1 MADRAR
7 ARWSEPL
14 TAVAPPRLRTRQP
27 RTPAQVLSYAAQLA
41 AQLGQA
47 PDANRLDREAR
58 RACGS
63 CCRLLI
69 GLLDVRHALKTRQPR
84 LPAEAAAALRP
95 LFAASAE
102 LAVREKPFSG
112 LAVSCAYSASRCS
125 ARWSHRARCAA
136 SSRTL
141 RTQ

>member
-14 TAVAPPRLRTRQP
+14 TAVAPPRLRSRQP
-27 RTPAQVLSYAAQLA
+27 RTPAQVLSYASQLA

-69 GLLDVRHALKTRQPR
+69 GLLDARHALKTRQPR

-95 LFAASAE
+95 LLAASAE
-102 LAVREKPFSG
+102 LAVREKPSA
-112 LAVSCAYSASRCS
+112 LAVSFAYSASHRS
-125 ARWSHRARCAA
+125 TRWPRRARCAA
-136 SSRTL
+136 SSP
-141 RTQ
+141 